1 VNPCKEAFRM
11 TTASTRTR
19 ALAGAALLAAAL
31 AAPAGAQQPERY
43 ALRGERVSIHNLAGE
58 VRLVGGTGQE
68 VVVEVARGGD
78 DARELRVNRGRDDGA
93 ERLVV
98 VTPGTRVVYPRMG
111 SRSTSTLSVR
121 EDGTFGRGGR
131 RVTVSGGGRG
141 TRAYADLTVRVP
153 AGRSVTLHQ
162 GVGKVEVAN
171 VDGDLVLN
179 TSSASVASAG
189 TRGSLSVDVG
199 SGSVRV
205 ERAQGDVDVDTGSG
219 SVRLADVRGR
229 RLSVDTGSG
238 SVAGSGLA
246 ADDVMVDVGSGAV
259 ELSGVRAGAL
269 KVDTG
274 SGSVQLSLAADAR
287 TVEVDTGSGSVRL
300 AVPSSFGA
308 ELEIDTG
315 SGGIQVDVP
324 AQAQTVRRDHYRGRI
339 GDGRGRVEID
349 TGSGGV
355 RITRS

>member
-1 VNPCKEAFRM
+1 M
-11 TTASTRTR
+11 TIPTKTTR

-43 ALRGERVSIHNLAGE
+43 ALRSARVAIHNLAGE
-58 VRLVGGTGQE
+58 VRVVGGSGSE

-78 DARELRVNRGRDDGA
+78 DAGELRVNRGRDGDA

-111 SRSTSTLSVR
+111 RSS
-121 EDGTFGRGGR
+121 
-131 RVTVSGGGRG
+131 
-141 TRAYADLTVRVP
+141 
-153 AGRSVTLHQ
+153 
-162 GVGKVEVAN
+162 N
-171 VDGDLVLN
+171 
-179 TSSASVASAG
+179 SSFASVASAG
-189 TRGSLSVDVG
+189 TRGSLAVDVG

-205 ERAQGDVDVDTGSG
+205 ERAEGDVDVDTGSG
-219 SVRLADVRGR
+219 SVRLAEVRGR

-238 SVAGSGLA
+238 SVTGSGLA
-246 ADDVMVDVGSGAV
+246 ADEVRVDVGSGSV
-259 ELSGVRAGAL
+259 QLSGVRAGGL

-274 SGSVQLSLAADAR
+274 SGSVTLALASDAR
-287 TVEVDTGSGSVRL
+287 SVEVDTGSGSVRL
-300 AVPSSFGA
+300 AVPPSFGA
-308 ELEIDTG
+308 EVEIDTG

-324 AQAQTVRRDHYRGRI
+324 AQAQTVRRGHYRGRI

-355 RITRS
+355 RIVRS

>member
-1 VNPCKEAFRM
+1 M
-11 TTASTRTR
+11 TTGSTRVR

-43 ALRGERVSIHNLAGE
+43 ALRSSRVAIHNLAGE
-58 VRLVGGTGQE
+58 VRVVGGSGQE

-78 DARELRVNRGRDDGA
+78 DARELRVNRGRDGDA

-98 VTPGTRVVYPRMG
+98 LTPGTRVVYPRMG
-111 SRSTSTLSVR
+111 RGSNSNFNVR

-131 RVTVSGGGRG
+131 RVTVTGGGRG
-141 TRAYADLTVRVP
+141 TEAYADLTVRVP

-171 VDGDLVLN
+171 VDGDLSVN
-179 TSSASVASAG
+179 TASASVASAG
-189 TRGSLSVDVG
+189 TRGSLTVDVG

-238 SVAGSGLA
+238 SVTGRGLT
-246 ADDVMVDVGSGAV
+246 ADEVQVDVGSGAV
-259 ELSGVRAGAL
+259 ELSGVRAGGL
-269 KVDTG
+269 RVDTG
-274 SGSVQLSLAADAR
+274 SGSVQLSLASDAR
-287 TVEVDTGSGSVRL
+287 SVEVDTGSGGVRL

-308 ELEIDTG
+308 EVEIDTG

-324 AQAQTVRRDHYRGRI
+324 AQARTVRRDSYRGRI